1 MEKINKPTTF
11 IKKLSILFIWSFIL
25 AIQSVLCI
33 NSELKEVT
41 QHNNKIA
48 SLNQYNNQ
56 LTQQVLQLDLDIQKI
71 QRLHLFVLQLP
82 HQKLL
87 PLLNTNLLQPQLLN
101 ISNPQQL
108 SQNTLIL
115 TYASNIRLDK
125 LDCMIDLMDL
135 NNDILKILSL
145 NRELQYIQ
153 PLNKRIQHV
162 LQQIQKLNIK
172 QKIQMLN
179 NALLKL
185 DQENFSLKQM
195 PISLSVI
202 DINKRI
208 QKLNGMLLNIQLQIH
223 QINNNLL
230 QIQNSILPLNQ
241 QEIQQINDFFD
252 RKIQPLM
259 QQIHQ
264 LNQQQAALNRE
275 IVYATK
281 KKPFNINQQIDNCN
295 QQIDIQDHLQ
305 NTQLVASI
313 KKKQKVLNESI
324 TSHDTI
330 TTIAINTA
338 TSAAVDIITSSLS
351 CIIAK
356 QSSKMISSGSNIY
369 SNNVW
374 NIQSEFFIASIN
386 PKKHKKIQKHKI
398 AINGICIAAN
408 KYLNDKTIIG
418 VTGLYSNLN
427 IQDSKKILN
436 NTDYSAYSISLYDR
450 YYLKQNVFTQGIIGF
465 TKYGGKTQYLPDKH
479 FNKISGK
486 GYYCDLMLEYNLYLV
501 NHYQKLIL
509 SPIVG
514 IRYNALE
521 NFSHELFD
529 GTTVGSI
536 KHYILDGRLGS
547 TIECRINNIDTNM
560 LIIPKIHAFIHMNL
574 YTASSNIM
582 LKYSNSRDYCNVN
595 FTPVEMHKLFYQ
607 LGMAVTI
614 LHDQIGLGMS
624 YNSYLA
630 KEYNFYIGSINIQ
643 VNF

>member
-25 AIQSVLCI
+25 AIQSVLGI
-33 NSELKEVT
+33 DSELKEVT

-162 LQQIQKLNIK
+162 LQQIQKLNIE

-281 KKPFNINQQIDNCN
+281 K
-295 QQIDIQDHLQ
+295 
-305 NTQLVASI
+305 
-313 KKKQKVLNESI
+313 
-324 TSHDTI
+324 
-330 TTIAINTA
+330 
-338 TSAAVDIITSSLS
+338 
-351 CIIAK
+351 
-356 QSSKMISSGSNIY
+356 
-369 SNNVW
+369 
-374 NIQSEFFIASIN
+374 
-386 PKKHKKIQKHKI
+386 
-398 AINGICIAAN
+398 
-408 KYLNDKTIIG
+408 
-418 VTGLYSNLN
+418 
-427 IQDSKKILN
+427 
-436 NTDYSAYSISLYDR
+436 
-450 YYLKQNVFTQGIIGF
+450 
-465 TKYGGKTQYLPDKH
+465 
-479 FNKISGK
+479 
-486 GYYCDLMLEYNLYLV
+486 
-501 NHYQKLIL
+501 
-509 SPIVG
+509 
-514 IRYNALE
+514 
-521 NFSHELFD
+521 
-529 GTTVGSI
+529 
-536 KHYILDGRLGS
+536 
-547 TIECRINNIDTNM
+547 
-560 LIIPKIHAFIHMNL
+560 
-574 YTASSNIM
+574 
-582 LKYSNSRDYCNVN
+582 SR
-595 FTPVEMHKLFYQ
+595 
-607 LGMAVTI
+607 
-614 LHDQIGLGMS
+614 
-624 YNSYLA
+624 
-630 KEYNFYIGSINIQ
+630 
-643 VNF
+643 